1 MKVVGAA
8 LVHRT
13 TLTRHH
19 PPHTILLPLRSNIG
33 KGELPRQERRLAGTF
48 VCRPARQR
56 VGRPGGTKR
65 KTLATA
71 AITFGAPFV
80 PNHSA
85 RLQGLIG
92 PGGGAGGRGGRG
104 GGLGLGGLVG

>member
-1 MKVVGAA
+1 MSEDRKLTGKVAIVFGGSRGIGAA
-8 LVHRT
+8 AA
-13 TLTRHH
+13 
-19 PPHTILLPLRSNIG
+19 
-33 KGELPRQERRLAGTF
+33 RRLARDGANVGF
-48 VCRPARQR
+48 R
-56 VGRPGGTKR
+56 VGRPGGTER

-104 GGLGLGGLVG
+104 GGGLGLGGLVG